1 MKAQDIM
8 TQDVYTVQAEDP
20 IWKAAQVMRDA
31 NIGAVPVMKGREVV
45 GIITDRDIAIRD
57 VASEEDNRTCS
68 EIMSSNLVSC
78 DPETDIEEVTN
89 LMSQHQIRRLP
100 VVENGEV
107 IGMVSL
113 GDLATDNRFQDHAQ
127 QALEDMSTPDS
138 VSPQTSMHNL
148 KSKVETD

>member
-78 DPETDIEEVTN
+78 DPETDIEVA
-89 LMSQHQIRRLP
+89 P
-100 VVENGEV
+100 VVK
-107 IGMVSL
+107 L
-113 GDLATDNRFQDHAQ
+113 CLATLLVVIQRQI
-127 QALEDMSTPDS
+127 
-138 VSPQTSMHNL
+138 L
-148 KSKVETD
+148 KK